1 MSSRNSHCLRKTRF
15 VFAGTFGDVSQ
26 HLRPDA
32 LRNKGVPAAN
42 PAGMMV
48 TNERKDGKPVGYL
61 PDGEIF
67 YNTAS
72 CYMETG
78 GDPIFASACRIYE
91 TLPADL

>member
-1 MSSRNSHCLRKTRF
+1 
-15 VFAGTFGDVSQ
+15 
-26 HLRPDA
+26 
-32 LRNKGVPAAN
+32 
-42 PAGMMV
+42 MMV